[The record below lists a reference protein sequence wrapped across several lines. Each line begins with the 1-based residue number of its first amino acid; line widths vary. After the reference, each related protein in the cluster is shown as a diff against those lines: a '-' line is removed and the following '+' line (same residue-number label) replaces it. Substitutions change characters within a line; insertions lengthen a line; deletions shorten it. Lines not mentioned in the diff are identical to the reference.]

1 MADKKG
7 DTEQRVDALVMEIF
21 RNFNKPLN
29 IDDLDSSNADLP
41 ILTKDEIK
49 EYIHEMMR

>member
-7 DTEQRVDALVMEIF
+7 DTEMRVDALVMEIF
-21 RNFNKPLN
+21 RNFNKPFDIN
-29 IDDLDSSNADLP
+29 DMESNDDLP
-41 ILTKDEIK
+41 ILSKEEIK